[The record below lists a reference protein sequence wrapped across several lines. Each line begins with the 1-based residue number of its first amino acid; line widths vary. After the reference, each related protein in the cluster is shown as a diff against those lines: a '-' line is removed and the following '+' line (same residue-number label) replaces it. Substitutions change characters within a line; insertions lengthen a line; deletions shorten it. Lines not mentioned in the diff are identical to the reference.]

1 MGKTPRYSVVIPTRD
16 RSHTL
21 RHSIRTC
28 LAQEFDDVEFLVS
41 DNGSDGATRKLVEE
55 FSDRRLRYVHTPQP
69 LAMTD
74 SWEFAVGQA
83 TGEFVTVIGDDDG
96 LLLHALPQIDR
107 VLQMTGGKVLRW
119 EAAYYYW
126 PCVPSRPDASPNRLF
141 IPLRR
146 RRRFD
151 RIRRRAGRARLAK
164 AARWKTTYATLPMI
178 YRAMVHRSVLAK
190 LREETG
196 RVFYSLSP
204 DVYSA
209 FAIAHAAGEFLSVD
223 TPIGLGGT
231 SGKSNALN
239 FILNEPSTVV
249 TDFFKLN
256 DEAGIR
262 WHERAPDL
270 KLISPVEADS
280 YLHAQERLFP
290 TDRRLALDRRK
301 LISRCVDDLQAKDEL
316 EWQQALAKMRASLTD
331 NARLVRWFDRK
342 YASMARRER
351 RPTPASVRPKRYDG
365 SYLRLDTSE
374 FGVTNVYEAAELF
387 EKLMGYRAESVDVR
401 SVKDVRVS
409 FALIAD
415 RVSAKLRT
423 IRGRL
428 IAPRILRR
436 RQSEA

>member
-1 MGKTPRYSVVIPTRD
+1 MGGAPRYSIVIPTRD
-16 RSHTL
+16 RPHTL
-21 RHSIRTC
+21 RHAIRTC
-28 LAQEFDDVEFLVS
+28 LAQQFDDAEFLVS
-41 DNGSDGATRKLVEE
+41 DNGSDAATRNLVAE
-55 FSDRRLRYVHTPQP
+55 FADRRLRYVHTPRP

-83 TGEFVTVIGDDDG
+83 AGEFITVIGDDDG
-96 LLLHALPQIDR
+96 LLLHALPEIDR
-107 VLQMTGGKVLRW
+107 ILRMTGGKVLRW

-126 PCVPSRPDASPNRLF
+126 PCVPSRSDASPNRLF

-151 RIRRRAGRARLAK
+151 RIRRRAGRSRLAK
-164 AARWKTTYATLPMI
+164 AARWKTTYAALPMI
-178 YRAMVHRSVLAK
+178 YRAMVHRSVLTK
-190 LREETG
+190 LREQTG
-196 RVFYSLSP
+196 RIFYSLSP

-239 FILNEPSTVV
+239 FILNEPSAIVA
-249 TDFFKLN
+249 DFFTLN

-262 WHERAPDL
+262 WHKRAPDL

-280 YLHAQERLFP
+280 YLHAQDKLFP

-301 LISRCVDDLQAKDEL
+301 LISRCVDDLYVADET
-316 EWQQALAKMRASLTD
+316 EWQQALAKMRASLID
-331 NARLVRWFDRK
+331 NPRLVRWFDRK
-342 YASMARRER
+342 YASMPWPD
-351 RPTPASVRPKRYDG
+351 RPPPAPPRWKRYDG

-374 FGVTNVYEAAELF
+374 FGVTNVFEAAELF
-387 EKLMGYRAESVDVR
+387 EKVMGYRAEGVDAR
-401 SVKDVRVS
+401 PVKDVRVRL
-409 FALIAD
+409 ALIAD

-423 IRGRL
+423 IRGKLATAKLFRT
-428 IAPRILRR
+428 
-436 RQSEA
+436 RQPEA